1 MDDTKSLV
9 ILDESYIKGLIHE
22 IRGQKVM
29 LDFDLAR
36 IYGHD
41 TRDLNNQVKWNPDKF
56 DDDFRFQI
64 TKLDKWTKIL
74 MLQKSTSS
82 WGGKRKLPFVFTEQG
97 IYMLM
102 TVLRGD
108 LAVQQRILGM
118 RCYCPFNS
126 VRVKVDVM

>member
-36 IYGHD
+36 IYGYD
-41 TRDLNNQVKWNPDKF
+41 TRDLNNQVKRNPDKF

-64 TKLDKWTKIL
+64 TK
-74 MLQKSTSS
+74 
-82 WGGKRKLPFVFTEQG
+82 EE
-97 IYMLM
+97 
-102 TVLRGD
+102 
-108 LAVQQRILGM
+108 
-118 RCYCPFNS
+118 
-126 VRVKVDVM
+126 

>member
-36 IYGHD
+36 IYGYD
-41 TRDLNNQVKWNPDKF
+41 TRDLNNQVKRNPDKF

-64 TKLDKWTKIL
+64 TKLEEWAKIL

-82 WGGKRKLPFVFTEQG
+82 WGDKTRLW
-97 IYMLM
+97 
-102 TVLRGD
+102 
-108 LAVQQRILGM
+108 
-118 RCYCPFNS
+118 
-126 VRVKVDVM
+126 